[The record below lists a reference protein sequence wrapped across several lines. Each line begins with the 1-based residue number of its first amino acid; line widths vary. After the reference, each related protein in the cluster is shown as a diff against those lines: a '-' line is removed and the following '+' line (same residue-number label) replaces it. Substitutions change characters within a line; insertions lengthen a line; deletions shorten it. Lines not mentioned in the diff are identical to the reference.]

1 MTLASFLLRAASFR
15 QKLLSETDLR
25 ESRMTLIAIALA
37 AAAASQPVPAPVVA
51 AGMTDVAYTEL
62 TTGNADAA
70 VRKLEGSASAVN
82 DPAVLINLGT
92 AYAQQGATDKA
103 LAAFRAAIASR
114 DRYDLELADGSW
126 MDSREAARVAL
137 GNLQRATAQAAR

>member
-15 QKLLSETDLR
+15 QKLLAETDLR
-25 ESRMTLIAIALA
+25 ESRMTLIAIVLA
-37 AAAASQPVPAPVVA
+37 AAAAGQPVPAPA
-51 AGMTDVAYTEL
+51 ATAGITDVAYTEL
-62 TTGNADAA
+62 TSGNADAA
-70 VRKLEGSASAVN
+70 VRKLENGAGAES

-92 AYAQQGATDKA
+92 AYAKQGATDKA
-103 LAAFRAAIASR
+103 LAAFRAAVASR